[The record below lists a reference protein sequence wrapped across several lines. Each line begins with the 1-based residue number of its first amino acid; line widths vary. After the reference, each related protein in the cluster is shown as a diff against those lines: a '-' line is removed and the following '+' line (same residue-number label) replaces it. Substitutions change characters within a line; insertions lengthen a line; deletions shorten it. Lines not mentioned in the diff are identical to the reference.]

1 MKYLKRFNEELT
13 PRVYM
18 SAAKKLTNLGHT
30 DRANVLKDWANETE
44 KREEMVKWKERLQS
58 YSPFGIYKVNVVN
71 PESGG
76 KMGKFTADFYLDLS
90 FDELVFE
97 DNFEFEKQKD
107 PNNVNGVSIFFFV
120 GLIPTSEEVLKK
132 CEEVMPEPEFGNGM
146 YWGMSCGI
154 DFKVQSGEVILEK
167 FALDDYDENLSGN
180 ISFADRASAGK
191 FKNLLKSI
199 FSNPDLNYP
208 SGYTDV
214 EYMYQKLEQV
224 ILVQQG
230 FSSDYGF
237 ELKNVADFIN
247 TQSPNTMY
255 KTI

>member
-1 MKYLKRFNEELT
+1 MKYLKRFNEELR
-13 PRVYM
+13 PRTYL
-18 SAAKKLTNLGHT
+18 SAAKKLTDIGHT
-30 DRANVLKDWANETE
+30 DRANALKDWAGETE
-44 KREEMVKWKERLQS
+44 KREEIAKWKERLQE

-71 PESGG
+71 PETGE
-76 KMGKFTADFYLDLS
+76 KLTADFALDVN
-90 FDELVFE
+90 FDELAFE
-97 DNFEFEKQKD
+97 DSFEFEKQKD
-107 PNNVNGVSIFFFV
+107 PNNVSGVNIFFFI
-120 GLIPTSEEVLKK
+120 GLIPTSEELIKK
-132 CEEVMPEPEFGNGM
+132 CEEIMPEPEFGNGM
-146 YWGMSCGI
+146 FWGMCFGI
-154 DFKVQSGEVILEK
+154 DFKVQNGEVIFDK
-167 FALDDYDENLSGN
+167 FNLDDYDDNLSGI

-199 FSNPDLNYP
+199 FTNPDLNYP

-214 EYMYQKLEQV
+214 ASLYEKLEQV
-224 ILVQQG
+224 ILIRQG

>member
-1 MKYLKRFNEELT
+1 MKYLKRFNEELR
-13 PRVYM
+13 PRTYL
-18 SAAKKLTNLGHT
+18 SAAKKLTAIGHT
-30 DRANVLKDWANETE
+30 DRANTLKDWANETE
-44 KREEMVKWKERLQS
+44 KREEMVKWKEQLQS

-71 PESGG
+71 PESGE
-76 KMGKFTADFYLDLS
+76 KFTADFALDLS
-90 FDELVFE
+90 FDELAFE
-97 DNFEFEKQKD
+97 DNFETEKELD
-107 PNNVNGVSIFFFV
+107 SNNVNGVGILFFI

-146 YWGMSCGI
+146 YWGMSCGL
-154 DFKVQSGEVILEK
+154 DFKVQSGEVIFEK
-167 FALDDYDENLSGN
+167 FTLDDYDESLSGN
-180 ISFADRASAGK
+180 VSFADRASAGK
-191 FKNLLKSI
+191 FKTLLKSI

-208 SGYTDV
+208 SGYNDADSL
-214 EYMYQKLEQV
+214 YQKLERV
-224 ILVQQG
+224 ILIQQG

>member
-1 MKYLKRFNEELT
+1 MKYLKRFNEELK
-13 PRVYM
+13 PRTYM
-18 SAAKKLTNLGHT
+18 NAAKKLTDLGHT
-30 DRANVLKDWANETE
+30 DRANTLKDWANESE
-44 KREEMVKWKERLQS
+44 KREDMIKWKERLQE
-58 YSPFGIYKVNVVN
+58 YSPFGIYKVNVAN
-71 PESGG
+71 PESGE
-76 KMGKFTADFYLDLS
+76 KFTGDFYLDIN
-90 FDELVFE
+90 FDELAFE
-97 DNFEFEKQKD
+97 DNFEYEKQKD
-107 PNNVNGVSIFFFV
+107 PNNISEVSIFFFV

-146 YWGMSCGI
+146 YWGMSCGL
-154 DFKVQSGEVILEK
+154 DFKVQSGEVIFEK
-167 FALDDYDENLSGN
+167 FTLDDYDESLSGN
-180 ISFADRASAGK
+180 VSFADRASAGK

-208 SGYTDV
+208 SGYTDADSI
-214 EYMYQKLEQV
+214 YQKLEQV
-224 ILVQQG
+224 ILIQQG

>member
-30 DRANVLKDWANETE
+30 DRANVLKDWAEKTE
-44 KREEMVKWKERLQS
+44 KREEIVKWKERLQE

-71 PESGG
+71 PESGE
-76 KMGKFTADFYLDLS
+76 KFTADFALDVN
-90 FDELVFE
+90 FDELSFE
-97 DNFEFEKQKD
+97 DNFEYEKQKD
-107 PNNVNGVSIFFFV
+107 PNNVSDVSIFFFI

-146 YWGMSCGI
+146 FWGMSCGI
-154 DFKVQSGEVILEK
+154 DFKVQSGEVIPDK
-167 FALDDYDENLSGN
+167 FALDDYDDNLSGN
-180 ISFADRASAGK
+180 VSFADRASAGK

-199 FSNPDLNYP
+199 FSNPELNYP

-224 ILVQQG
+224 VLIQQG

-237 ELKNVADFIN
+237 ELKNFADFLN
-247 TQSPNTMY
+247 TISPNIMY

>member
-30 DRANVLKDWANETE
+30 DRANTLKDWAGETE
-44 KREEMVKWKERLQS
+44 KREEIAKWKERLQE

-71 PESGG
+71 PESGE
-76 KMGKFTADFYLDLS
+76 MFTADFALDLS
-90 FDELVFE
+90 FDELAFE

-107 PNNVNGVSIFFFV
+107 PNNVNGVSILFFV

-146 YWGMSCGI
+146 YWGMCFGV
-154 DFKVQSGEVILEK
+154 DFKVQNGEVILDK
-167 FALDDYDENLSGN
+167 FSLDDYDDNLSGN
-180 ISFADRASAGK
+180 VSFADRASAGK

-224 ILVQQG
+224 VLIQQG

-237 ELKNVADFIN
+237 ELKNFADFLN
-247 TQSPNTMY
+247 TISPNTMY